1 MDFLDLTDAT
11 IEEIYQAMGQLIVAE
26 IPEAWIS
33 ATATAEIEED
43 DNGLTYGAYVPV
55 NEPDQP
61 RDFAAG
67 YRFYLLFDELRRRFR
82 KPGDVPWIKAQFTLQ
97 RNGHF
102 DLGFTYPDARPA
114 GNSSTVG

>member
-43 DNGLTYGAYVPV
+43 DNGLTYGAYVPA